1 MLVLNA
7 LLNIVTYVSNKT
19 IQSNAF
25 NVLILIYPLMNHAFV
40 RMVLYQIVKE
50 NVDNVTFNIAFHAV
64 IMNNAIFVKSLMSI
78 WMELNVHALSV
89 TFKIKELVRNA
100 KLLAASN
107 VMMLQLA
114 SNAYILLLL
123 IMTILFALVL

>member
-78 WMELNVHALSV
+78 
-89 TFKIKELVRNA
+89 
-100 KLLAASN
+100 
-107 VMMLQLA
+107 
-114 SNAYILLLL
+114 
-123 IMTILFALVL
+123 